1 MPDVIKE
8 IIVEQ
13 AKISLRADG
22 IIEINSTDYF
32 EYDIKH
38 VLENYDYIK
47 KFKTTDKAL
56 ILNVVGY
63 NATMTKEVRE
73 YVAKG
78 AHQSFIKAEA
88 FIIKSLAHKILA
100 SFYLKINKP
109 VVPTCFFNNKI
120 DAEKWLKSFE

>member
-38 VLENYDYIK
+38 VLEN
-47 KFKTTDKAL
+47 
-56 ILNVVGY
+56 
-63 NATMTKEVRE
+63 
-73 YVAKG
+73 
-78 AHQSFIKAEA
+78 
-88 FIIKSLAHKILA
+88 
-100 SFYLKINKP
+100 
-109 VVPTCFFNNKI
+109 
-120 DAEKWLKSFE
+120 